1 MNTKKK
7 VQLTLGSVI
16 SSIVLGVGVSSPL
29 LFTSNISY
37 AANVV
42 GSNIKNNTQTQ
53 TEYQFGYE
61 KPQPNPPEPENDEE
75 AAMRA
80 QYTPRDE
87 KQLPERLS
95 EYEMPER
102 MDTELIQKMNDDIQ
116 TTVNALGKRLLNSE
130 PTTKEIGS
138 NKSNTQLLSNTIDMT
153 EYFDMD
159 ALRLQE
165 EKNKVTERYIKKEVT
180 KEEIESQLESVVF
193 PVKTSMK
200 PTRMPA
206 SRMELSKDA
215 KEAIPGTMIF
225 IGMDEFSIEWFEM
238 NLDEI
243 RRFNPV
249 GVFITQID
257 SVVDLRQL
265 KRIAPDMNFIPTQ
278 SDEALKRFGVEFY
291 PVMVTPEGIF
301 Q

>member
-1 MNTKKK
+1 
-7 VQLTLGSVI
+7 
-16 SSIVLGVGVSSPL
+16 
-29 LFTSNISY
+29 
-37 AANVV
+37 
-42 GSNIKNNTQTQ
+42 
-53 TEYQFGYE
+53 
-61 KPQPNPPEPENDEE
+61 
-75 AAMRA
+75 
-80 QYTPRDE
+80 
-87 KQLPERLS
+87 
-95 EYEMPER
+95 
-102 MDTELIQKMNDDIQ
+102 
-116 TTVNALGKRLLNSE
+116 
-130 PTTKEIGS
+130 
-138 NKSNTQLLSNTIDMT
+138 
-153 EYFDMD
+153 
-159 ALRLQE
+159 
-165 EKNKVTERYIKKEVT
+165 
-180 KEEIESQLESVVF
+180 
-193 PVKTSMK
+193 
-200 PTRMPA
+200 MPA